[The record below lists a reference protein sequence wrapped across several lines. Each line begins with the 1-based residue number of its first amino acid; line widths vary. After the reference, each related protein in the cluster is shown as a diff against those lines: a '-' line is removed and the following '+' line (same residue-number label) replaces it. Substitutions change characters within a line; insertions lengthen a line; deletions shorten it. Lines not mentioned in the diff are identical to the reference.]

1 VIPPTR
7 KAASPPSVTLPLAY
21 LAVAALAFVLAGL
34 TLPALGAE
42 LTGHYYHP
50 RLLALVHVLALGWIT
65 LAILGASYQL
75 IPVAIERPL
84 WSERLARW
92 QLAGL
97 VAGIVGMVGHF
108 WTGRWAGL
116 GWAAALVGG
125 GALAHVANVAL
136 SLRAPA
142 RWTFT
147 ARSLALGLAGLTLTV
162 AFGITLAVTR
172 GRDVFPGGV
181 LSAVHAHF
189 HLALLGWI
197 APMILGVAAR
207 VYPMFLL
214 APAPGGRGARVQLW
228 GLGLGVPALAVGLL
242 LGRAPLLV
250 PGAIAVAAALTAHAM
265 WVVGFARGRKRPAF
279 DCGLRFALT
288 GTACLAPGAALG
300 LALALGAGGGP
311 RVAMA
316 YATLA
321 LGGWVSF
328 TIAGM
333 MLKIVPF
340 LVWYR
345 VYAPRAGREPVPT
358 LAQLSWPS
366 AERLAY
372 GLLAAGTP
380 ALALAVATGIR
391 PAITAAAAAV
401 AAGAVAFAAALG
413 RTLLHLLPGPGRPP
427 VPAPL
432 PAEPR

>member
-1 VIPPTR
+1 MTPLPIR
-7 KAASPPSVTLPLAY
+7 GAAAPPSVTLPLAY
-21 LAVAALAFVLAGL
+21 LGAAAMAFVLAAL
-34 TLPALGAE
+34 SLPALGAE

-50 RLLALVHVLALGWIT
+50 RLLALVHVVALGWIT

-92 QLAGL
+92 QLAAL
-97 VAGIVGMVGHF
+97 VAGIAGMVSHF
-108 WTGRWAGL
+108 WIGRWAGMA
-116 GWAAALVGG
+116 WAAALVGA
-125 GALAHVANVAL
+125 GALAHVVNAAL
-136 SLRAPA
+136 SLRAVA

-147 ARSLALGLAGLTLTV
+147 ARSLAVGLAGLTLTV
-162 AFGITLAVTR
+162 GFGITLAATH

-181 LSAVHAHF
+181 LSAVQAHF
-189 HLALLGWI
+189 HVALLGWI

-214 APAPGGRGARVQLW
+214 APEPDGRGARVQLW
-228 GLGLGVPALAVGLL
+228 GLGLGVPTLAAGLL
-242 LGRAPLLV
+242 LGRVTLLV
-250 PGAIAVAAALTAHAM
+250 AGAVAVAAALAVHTT
-265 WVVGFARGRKRPAF
+265 WVIRFARRRKRPAV
-279 DCGLRFALT
+279 DSGLRFALT

-300 LALALGAGGGP
+300 LVLALGGGP

-316 YATLA
+316 YTIVV
-321 LGGWVSF
+321 LGGWVSL
-328 TIAGM
+328 TIVGM

-345 VYAPRAGREPVPT
+345 VYAPRAGREPVPM
-358 LAQLSWPS
+358 LAQLSWPFG
-366 AERLAY
+366 ERLAY
-372 GLLAAGTP
+372 GLLTGGTL
-380 ALALAVATGIR
+380 ALALAVVTGGR

-413 RTLLHLLPGPGRPP
+413 RTLLHLLPGPGHRP

-432 PAEPR
+432 SVEPR